1 MNIKGLAVGGICAG
15 LALAPALSSARTQGE
30 QVCDILDGLAETAML
45 SRQAGVPMI
54 EAYRNTDKLDP
65 AASKSAKIIIE
76 AAYRVPRREG
86 QRDQTMAVSDFRTE
100 IFKGCLAS
108 QDGE

>member
-1 MNIKGLAVGGICAG
+1 MNTKRLAICSICAV
-15 LALAPALSSARTQGE
+15 LALAPILSWARSQGE

-45 SRQAGVPMI
+45 SRQAGMPMI
-54 EAYRNTDKLDP
+54 EAYRNTDKLGP

-86 QRDQTMAVSDFRTE
+86 QRDQAMAVSDFRTE
-100 IFKGCLAS
+100 MFKGCLAS